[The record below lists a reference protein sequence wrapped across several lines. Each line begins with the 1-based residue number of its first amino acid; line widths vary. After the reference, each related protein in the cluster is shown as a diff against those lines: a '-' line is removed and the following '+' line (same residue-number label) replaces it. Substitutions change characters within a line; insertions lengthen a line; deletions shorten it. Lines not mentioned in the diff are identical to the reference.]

1 MKLSIISQGFES
13 NSKSNGTKLKLTP
26 EYEGGWDS
34 IEPKISK
41 LKLKSKF
48 NIEGEPKPLYQ
59 GPTAAD
65 TILYTPRTHVYKRPE
80 MWMGANADIFIEE
93 EIWLYNTRE
102 NKIYKKIIR
111 YVPGVERIFI
121 EIAANAAD
129 NGCMS
134 RRMGGNIG
142 ELEITMNNS
151 LISIKNSGGFP
162 MPVEL
167 HPHEPGKYVP
177 EVSFGRLL
185 TSRHY
190 DAERNE
196 SGTNGVGSKATNI
209 FSKEF
214 TCIVLDNVRHLKYTQ
229 NWFNNM
235 QRCDPPLI
243 EEYKGKIASVEIIY
257 KMDFTRFGYPEPNES
272 EGGYP
277 EELIHL
283 FARHASDIS
292 FTAKMPVTFNGIKFN
307 NSNLR
312 DYGRLYFGDL
322 VDSAVIHYQWPP
334 GTEVIKK
341 KKGHQVSK
349 DPAILPIV
357 ELLALDTPDSKDHL
371 SFANSLMTKNGGIHV
386 NAAIKA
392 VADSTVKMINEEMT
406 SKMKGKKS
414 KDADSKDKKIPTITI
429 NDVKPHISI
438 LLSVKVT
445 NPKFDGQEKTKLLES
460 KPPPKINISDESLK
474 IVARWKLVDRLYLA
488 LEAKQMN
495 SLKGNGKMQA
505 NVRTKKGTKAN
516 KAGGPESHKCTLYIT
531 EGDSGDLYVETL
543 TTLLPGGSNY
553 AGRLPM
559 KGKSLNSMN
568 ATIFEILRNPEFN
581 QLNKMLGLIP
591 GADYMDDAFYNKLR
605 YGALMIAADSD
616 VDGKHITGLIL
627 LYFHRCFP
635 ALLARGF
642 ILNYLTPIVG
652 VRYKGHFYK
661 FYSQVAYENWM
672 RATPDSAKISADD
685 HKYYKGLAS
694 SEDPDIEADFKD
706 PHIINCFYDIDA
718 PDALSLAFAKGR
730 EDERKEWL
738 TNWKA
743 LTEEPK
749 FIQQPISWFI
759 NNELILH
766 SWDNVLRTLP
776 RLMDGLKEGHR
787 KIIYAMHLQ
796 WAIGS
801 KKRIYKEEK
810 VGGFAGYV
818 GGHTAYHHGE
828 MILAKTIV
836 GMAQD
841 FIGSNNIPYL
851 AKKGQ
856 FGCFDPETPILLWDG
871 STKLAKNITIE
882 DKLVGDDGNIRN
894 ITALVDGYDD
904 MYDIVQNYDATYR
917 VNSEHILTL
926 YLPTHKHVTWRES
939 SKRIGIEYFDVG
951 TQKIAAKSF
960 NCDKMS
966 KEEGQ
971 KKMKEFA
978 LTIPD
983 NKIFDINLQTFL
995 SYSKS
1000 RKELFRSVRNNAS
1013 INWSKQDVPIDP
1025 YCFGMWLGDGQKNGR
1040 GFASEDQELVKEW
1053 VKYLDKIG
1061 VEVVHNKNKDG
1072 HEGYQYGFRRRG
1084 ASTGLGD
1091 LIAVGHEDHSSKTC
1105 NGCLTSQREHPA
1117 CDWIYED
1124 KNNENF
1130 REYDGI
1136 AKNGMVRNDMNP
1148 FVNILKKYDLHENK
1162 FVPNIYMINDEETR
1176 LQLLAGLIDT
1186 DGCLKKQDIE
1196 SSQIFEI
1203 TQDIKTHEQIIDA
1216 AQFIAKSLGY
1226 KTFISM
1232 NGDQKCLTING
1243 DLSRIPTRLPR
1254 KQATKKI
1261 CRLLIGEIFEVRK
1274 AGEGYYVGWHLDGNE
1289 RFLHAD
1295 FTVLHN
1301 TRSKIGRKAGQPRYI
1316 HTYPMPIVASIYD
1329 KKDAKILKYQN
1340 EEGKI
1345 IEPEQY
1351 LPKVPM
1357 ILINGATGIGTGW
1370 SSYTP
1375 PHDPLDI
1382 LKCLRILLHGGAPSD
1397 LPRLIPWFRNFLGT
1411 IEIINRKTK
1420 NKIIVKA
1427 TENKIVEEKV
1437 IEDEDDD
1444 SNTDESHTDQDD
1456 DLPEEFTKEDKE
1468 DKDAKKQL
1476 YSMKI
1481 TGNFEV
1487 LKNGNIVVTELP
1499 IGRAPFDYHKWLE
1512 KLVDEKK
1519 IKGFDDNCAKDIV
1532 SFTIVGYKG
1541 TPTHKNLLLEKV
1553 KGLSNMFLLDENN
1566 KPKKYDDGNHILIEW
1581 FGLRLPFYQVRKDYM
1596 VQKIA
1601 DEIITMNYKILF
1613 YTEVVI
1619 KKTIELVGVKRS
1631 EVHAIMDKLEIPR
1644 EIYTGG
1650 KLPNLSIEGIEELHA
1665 EILLKQQEKE
1675 DLEKISIQQMMLT
1688 DLDEFEKVY
1697 RREFKI
1703 KDKIIKLKV
1712 GGSKK
1717 NTNDT
1722 KTIPLTKAPVVKFPT
1737 NNGTSGKTGKPI
1749 NRPKLIIQ

>member
-1 MKLSIISQGFES
+1 MKLSIVPQD
-13 NSKSNGTKLKLTP
+13 SKSTGTKLKLVSNLQKAP
-26 EYEGGWDS
+26 NLDFDKGFDS
-34 IEPKISK
+34 NEPTIMK
-41 LKLKSKF
+41 LKLK
-48 NIEGEPKPLYQ
+48 PQYQ

-65 TILYTPRTHVYKRPE
+65 TKLYTPRTHVYMKPE

-93 EIWLYNTRE
+93 ETWLFDTKTQ
-102 NKIYKKIIR
+102 KIYKKMIN

-121 EIAANAAD
+121 EIAANGAD
-129 NGCMS
+129 NGNMS
-134 RRMGGNIG
+134 RRMGSSVG
-142 ELEITMNNS
+142 ELEITMNNT
-151 LISIKNSGGFP
+151 LISIKSFGALP
-162 MPVEL
+162 MPVEP
-167 HPHEPGKYVP
+167 HPDEPDKYLP

-190 DAERNE
+190 ETERNE

-214 TCIVLDNVRHLKYTQ
+214 ACIVFDNVRHKKYTQ
-229 NWFNNM
+229 TWSNNM
-235 QRCDPPLI
+235 KICNPPIL
-243 EEYKGKIASVEIIY
+243 EDYYGKIASVEIIY
-257 KMDFTRFGYPEPNES
+257 KMDFTRFGYPEPNGT

-283 FARHASDIS
+283 FCRHASDIS

-322 VDSAVIHYQWPP
+322 VDTAVIHYQWPP
-334 GTEVIKK
+334 GTEIIKK
-341 KKGHQVSK
+341 KKGYQVSK

-392 VADSTVKMINEEMT
+392 VADSTVKMINEEM
-406 SKMKGKKS
+406 SAKIKGKGKKT
-414 KDADSKDKKIPTITI
+414 KEADSKDKKIPTITI

-488 LEAKQMN
+488 LEAKQMS

-559 KGKSLNSMN
+559 KGKSLNAMN
-568 ATIFEILRNPEFN
+568 ASIFEILRNPEFN

-591 GADYMDDAFYNKLR
+591 GADYMDDAYYNKLR

-635 ALLARGF
+635 ALLHRGF

-652 VRYKGHFYK
+652 VRYKGYFYK
-661 FYSQVAYENWM
+661 FYTQIAYSNWM
-672 RATPDSAKISADD
+672 AATPDSSKISADD

-694 SEDPDIEADFKD
+694 SEDHDIAADFQD
-706 PHIINCFYDIDA
+706 PHIIHCFYDIDA

-738 TNWKA
+738 KNWKP
-743 LTEEPK
+743 LTDEPK

-801 KKRIYKEEK
+801 KKKTYKEEK
-810 VGGFAGYV
+810 VAGFSGYV
-818 GGHTAYHHGE
+818 AGHTAYHHGE
-828 MILAKTIV
+828 AILAKTIV

-856 FGCFDPETPILLWDG
+856 FG
-871 STKLAKNITIE
+871 
-882 DKLVGDDGNIRN
+882 
-894 ITALVDGYDD
+894 
-904 MYDIVQNYDATYR
+904 
-917 VNSEHILTL
+917 
-926 YLPTHKHVTWRES
+926 
-939 SKRIGIEYFDVG
+939 
-951 TQKIAAKSF
+951 
-960 NCDKMS
+960 
-966 KEEGQ
+966 
-971 KKMKEFA
+971 
-978 LTIPD
+978 
-983 NKIFDINLQTFL
+983 
-995 SYSKS
+995 
-1000 RKELFRSVRNNAS
+1000 
-1013 INWSKQDVPIDP
+1013 
-1025 YCFGMWLGDGQKNGR
+1025 
-1040 GFASEDQELVKEW
+1040 
-1053 VKYLDKIG
+1053 
-1061 VEVVHNKNKDG
+1061 
-1072 HEGYQYGFRRRG
+1072 
-1084 ASTGLGD
+1084 
-1091 LIAVGHEDHSSKTC
+1091 
-1105 NGCLTSQREHPA
+1105 
-1117 CDWIYED
+1117 
-1124 KNNENF
+1124 
-1130 REYDGI
+1130 
-1136 AKNGMVRNDMNP
+1136 
-1148 FVNILKKYDLHENK
+1148 
-1162 FVPNIYMINDEETR
+1162 
-1176 LQLLAGLIDT
+1176 
-1186 DGCLKKQDIE
+1186 
-1196 SSQIFEI
+1196 
-1203 TQDIKTHEQIIDA
+1203 
-1216 AQFIAKSLGY
+1216 
-1226 KTFISM
+1226 
-1232 NGDQKCLTING
+1232 
-1243 DLSRIPTRLPR
+1243 
-1254 KQATKKI
+1254 
-1261 CRLLIGEIFEVRK
+1261 
-1274 AGEGYYVGWHLDGNE
+1274 
-1289 RFLHAD
+1289 
-1295 FTVLHN
+1295 
-1301 TRSKIGRKAGQPRYI
+1301 TRSKLGRKAGQPRYI
-1316 HTYPMPIVASIYD
+1316 HTHPMPIVATIFD
-1329 KKDAKILKYQN
+1329 KKDAKILKHKE
-1340 EEGKI
+1340 EEGKK

-1351 LPKVPM
+1351 LPKVPTV
-1357 ILINGATGIGTGW
+1357 LINGSTGIGTGW
-1370 SSYTP
+1370 STYTP

-1382 LKCLRILLHGGAPSD
+1382 LKGLRILLHGGSPLD

-1420 NKIIVKA
+1420 TKIVVKA
-1427 TENKIVEEKV
+1427 TEIEVVEIIDENKVDDK
-1437 IEDEDDD
+1437 DD
-1444 SNTDESHTDQDD
+1444 SSNTEESNSENLID
-1456 DLPEEFTKEDKE
+1456 DLPEEFANEDKE
-1468 DKDAKKQL
+1468 DKDAIKQL

-1487 LKNGNIVVTELP
+1487 LKNGNILITELP
-1499 IGRAPFDYHKWLE
+1499 VGRAPFDYMKWLE

-1519 IKGFDDNCAKDIV
+1519 IKNFDDNCAKDIV
-1532 SFTIVGYKG
+1532 SFTIYGYTG

-1553 KGLSNMFLLDENN
+1553 KGLSNMYLLDENN
-1566 KPKKYDDGNHILIEW
+1566 KPKKYRDANHILIEW
-1581 FGLRLPFYQVRKDYM
+1581 FNLRLPFYQVRKDYM
-1596 VQKIA
+1596 IKKIE
-1601 DEIITMNYKILF
+1601 DEIQTMKYKIIF
-1613 YTEVVI
+1613 YTEVAITKSIAV
-1619 KKTIELVGVKRS
+1619 LGVRRAT
-1631 EVHAIMDKLEIPR
+1631 VHDAMDKLGVPH
-1644 EIYTGG
+1644 EIYKGG
-1650 KLPNLSIEGIEELHA
+1650 NLPHLSIEGIQELHEEVA
-1665 EILLKQQEKE
+1665 AKEKE
-1675 DLEKISIQQMMLT
+1675 KEELEKISIQQMMLT

-1703 KDKIIKLKV
+1703 KDKVIKLKV
-1712 GGSKK
+1712 GK
-1717 NTNDT
+1717 NNTTNT
-1722 KTIPLTKAPVVKFPT
+1722 KTISKTPVLKFPANT
-1737 NNGTSGKTGKPI
+1737 GTSGKSGKQVNKP
-1749 NRPKLIIQ
+1749 RSVKLNVI

>member
-1 MKLSIISQGFES
+1 MKLSIMNQNVDS
-13 NSKSNGTKLKLTP
+13 NNQPKTNKLKLVP
-26 EYEGGWDS
+26 QKKPDEGFDS
-34 IEPKISK
+34 NEQPKISK
-41 LKLKSKF
+41 LKLK
-48 NIEGEPKPLYQ
+48 PQYQ

-65 TILYTPRTHVYKRPE
+65 TQLYTPRTHVYERPE

-93 EIWLYNTRE
+93 QKWLYNTE
-102 NKIYKKIIR
+102 EQKIYKKVIN
-111 YVPGVERIFI
+111 YVPGVERIYI
-121 EIAANAAD
+121 EIAANGAD
-129 NGCMS
+129 NGSMS
-134 RRMGGNIG
+134 RRKGGNVG

-162 MPVEL
+162 MPVEI
-167 HPHEPGKYVP
+167 HPEEPDKYVP

-190 DAERNE
+190 EGERNE

-214 TCIVLDNVRHLKYTQ
+214 ACIVLDNVRHKKYTQ
-229 NWFNNM
+229 VWNNNM
-235 QRCDPPLI
+235 RICHPPTI
-243 EEYKGKIASVEIIY
+243 EEYNGKIASVEIIY
-257 KMDFTRFGYPEPNES
+257 KMDFTRFGYPEPNGL

-277 EELIHL
+277 TELIHL
-283 FARHASDIS
+283 FCRHASDIS
-292 FTAKMPVTFNGIKFN
+292 FTAKMPVTFNRIKFN

-322 VDSAVIHYQWPP
+322 VDTAVIHYQWPA

-341 KKGHQVSK
+341 KKGYQVAK
-349 DPAILPIV
+349 DPTVLPIV

-371 SFANSLMTKNGGIHV
+371 SFANCLMTKNGGIHV

-392 VADSTVKMINEEMT
+392 VADSTVKMINEEMMG
-406 SKMKGKKS
+406 KMTKGKKN
-414 KDADSKDKKIPTITI
+414 KEVDSKDKKIPTITI

-460 KPPPKINISDESLK
+460 KPPPKINISDDSLK
-474 IVARWKLVDRLYLA
+474 IVSRWKLVDRLYLA

-516 KAGGPESHKCTLYIT
+516 KAGTSESHKCTLYIT

-559 KGKSLNSMN
+559 KGKSLNAMN
-568 ATIFEILRNPEFN
+568 ASIFEILRNPEFN

-605 YGALMIAADSD
+605 YGSLMIAADSD

-672 RATPDSAKISADD
+672 KATPGSDKISADD

-706 PHIINCFYDIDA
+706 PHIIHCFYDIDA
-718 PDALSLAFAKGR
+718 PDALSLAFSKGR
-730 EDERKEWL
+730 EDERKKWL
-738 TNWKA
+738 TNWVP
-743 LTEEPK
+743 LVDEPK

-801 KKRIYKEEK
+801 KKKTYKEEK
-810 VGGFAGYV
+810 VAGFSGYV
-818 GGHTAYHHGE
+818 AGHTAYHHGE

-856 FGCFDPETPILLWDG
+856 FG
-871 STKLAKNITIE
+871 
-882 DKLVGDDGNIRN
+882 
-894 ITALVDGYDD
+894 
-904 MYDIVQNYDATYR
+904 
-917 VNSEHILTL
+917 
-926 YLPTHKHVTWRES
+926 
-939 SKRIGIEYFDVG
+939 
-951 TQKIAAKSF
+951 
-960 NCDKMS
+960 
-966 KEEGQ
+966 
-971 KKMKEFA
+971 
-978 LTIPD
+978 
-983 NKIFDINLQTFL
+983 
-995 SYSKS
+995 
-1000 RKELFRSVRNNAS
+1000 
-1013 INWSKQDVPIDP
+1013 
-1025 YCFGMWLGDGQKNGR
+1025 
-1040 GFASEDQELVKEW
+1040 
-1053 VKYLDKIG
+1053 
-1061 VEVVHNKNKDG
+1061 
-1072 HEGYQYGFRRRG
+1072 
-1084 ASTGLGD
+1084 
-1091 LIAVGHEDHSSKTC
+1091 
-1105 NGCLTSQREHPA
+1105 
-1117 CDWIYED
+1117 
-1124 KNNENF
+1124 
-1130 REYDGI
+1130 
-1136 AKNGMVRNDMNP
+1136 
-1148 FVNILKKYDLHENK
+1148 
-1162 FVPNIYMINDEETR
+1162 
-1176 LQLLAGLIDT
+1176 
-1186 DGCLKKQDIE
+1186 
-1196 SSQIFEI
+1196 
-1203 TQDIKTHEQIIDA
+1203 
-1216 AQFIAKSLGY
+1216 
-1226 KTFISM
+1226 
-1232 NGDQKCLTING
+1232 
-1243 DLSRIPTRLPR
+1243 
-1254 KQATKKI
+1254 
-1261 CRLLIGEIFEVRK
+1261 
-1274 AGEGYYVGWHLDGNE
+1274 
-1289 RFLHAD
+1289 
-1295 FTVLHN
+1295 
-1301 TRSKIGRKAGQPRYI
+1301 TRSKLGRKAGQPRYI

-1329 KKDAKILKYQN
+1329 KKDTKILNHKD
-1340 EEGKI
+1340 EEGKK

-1382 LKCLRILLHGGAPSD
+1382 IKCLRILLRGGSPSD

-1420 NKIIVKA
+1420 TKIVSKA
-1427 TENKIVEEKV
+1427 TVDKIVEEKILEENEIV
-1437 IEDEDDD
+1437 DDKNDD
-1444 SNTDESHTDQDD
+1444 SNVDESNVDD
-1456 DLPEEFTKEDKE
+1456 DLPEEFVKEDKE

-1487 LKNGNIVVTELP
+1487 LKNGNIIVTELP
-1499 IGRAPFDYHKWLE
+1499 IGRAPFDYMKWLE

-1519 IKGFDDNCAKDIV
+1519 IKNFDDNCAKDIV
-1532 SFTIVGYKG
+1532 SFTIYGYTG
-1541 TPTHKNLLLEKV
+1541 TPTHKSLLLEKT
-1553 KGLSNMFLLDENN
+1553 KGLSNMYLLDENN
-1566 KPKKYDDGNHILIEW
+1566 KPVKYDNANEILVKW
-1581 FGLRLPFYQVRKDYM
+1581 FELRLPFYQIRKNYM
-1596 VQKIA
+1596 IKKID
-1601 DEIITMNYKILF
+1601 DEIVTMNYKIIF

-1619 KKTIELVGVKRS
+1619 NKTINLVGVKRP
-1631 EVHAIMDKLEIPR
+1631 EVHAAMDKLGVPH

-1650 KLPNLSIEGIEELHA
+1650 RLPNLSIEGIQELHD
-1665 EILLKQQEKE
+1665 EIASKQKEKE

-1703 KDKIIKLKV
+1703 KDKVIKLKV
-1712 GGSKK
+1712 GNAKA
-1717 NTNDT
+1717 NTNNKTTLPT
-1722 KTIPLTKAPVVKFPT
+1722 KTLITKLPT
-1737 NNGTSGKTGKPI
+1737 NNGTPGKSARPLIKPKNI
-1749 NRPKLIIQ
+1749 TLKLAG